1 MHCQLVTTMSQYE
14 VKQQAFN
21 TFKQWAK
28 QIGFIIEN
36 ETIEKDM
43 NSKIQFD
50 LSIYLKRGYKYPFH
64 IIFYNIPKDLFTIR
78 AKIALTTLDEDS
90 LNTMPKGTKEQVYM
104 DIRKYIFPLQIN
116 IYTASGIELIKW
128 LTIDSACN
136 NKQFFMDQ
144 LFNFRNAMELVR
156 IRFDEL
162 YYYLWPHGKSE
173 NEYGI

>member
-1 MHCQLVTTMSQYE
+1 MSQYE

-90 LNTMPKGTKEQVYM
+90 LNTMPKGTKEQV
-104 DIRKYIFPLQIN
+104 
-116 IYTASGIELIKW
+116 ELIKW

-136 NKQFFMDQ
+136 NKQFFIDQ